1 VVTESERAD
10 LSGFEMS
17 NQNPSIL
24 RGPAHVLYHGEDRNV
39 GEPVIQMAEHD
50 FMFGE
55 ATGSS
60 GLSMECPNMLVGSK
74 GAKERKGSES
84 NDSEEEMRSISLAGC
99 SYDLPNDYAN
109 IDKLESQIK
118 RSLFARA
125 SMALLMR
132 KRNVT

>member
-1 VVTESERAD
+1 VAAANERVD

-17 NQNPSIL
+17 DQNPSIL
-24 RGPAHVLYHGEDRNV
+24 RGPAHVLYHGGDRNV

-60 GLSMECPNMLVGSK
+60 GLSRECPNMLVSLK
-74 GAKERKGSES
+74 GDKERKRSES
-84 NDSEEEMRSISLAGC
+84 NDSEEEMRNISLAGC